1 MGNCPTC
8 NYMARPYQSTKWVCY
23 QSIPGGVQGM
33 RVVTRVVLL
42 EKKVDMKNMQVNV
55 LRNIVRMTK
64 RGSGIRAD

>member
-1 MGNCPTC
+1 
-8 NYMARPYQSTKWVCY
+8 
-23 QSIPGGVQGM
+23 M